1 MAPLRVPRPG
11 RAAPCVVYGSIYSV
25 SDQEDPPSVIERGTA
40 FVPGSSVVIVAGLDD
55 DDDND
60 DLDDLRN
67 VFVTTRP
74 WNVFRESAL
83 ITRGEA
89 GPRCGQ
95 CRPKQSSTKS
105 KARKGNHPC
114 TSKKRENLL
123 GNPLQAAKV
132 P

>member
-1 MAPLRVPRPG
+1 MGYVRIHSLGLVRPMPLCPPRSEPEA
-11 RAAPCVVYGSIYSV
+11 RSSSVRCLWVCLV

-55 DDDND
+55 DD
-60 DLDDLRN
+60 LDDLRN

-89 GPRCGQ
+89 GF
-95 CRPKQSSTKS
+95 
-105 KARKGNHPC
+105 
-114 TSKKRENLL
+114 
-123 GNPLQAAKV
+123 
-132 P
+132 